1 MNFNINS
8 NNNKRYLDCTPFAGV
23 LSTESDAME
32 LISACFSNNTENLL
46 LHERSV
52 SMSRVGYANGMKGEL
67 KCPSIFKIYNCCGSK
82 PELVCSTA
90 KRH

>member
-32 LISACFSNNTENLL
+32 LISLRICCF
-46 LHERSV
+46 
-52 SMSRVGYANGMKGEL
+52 MKG
-67 KCPSIFKIYNCCGSK
+67 
-82 PELVCSTA
+82 
-90 KRH
+90 R